1 MDDTALMRRALL
13 QAERAK
19 QAGEL
24 PYGAVLASRDGRI
37 LAETHDEVASQRDPT
52 AHAELLA
59 VQRAAAAE
67 GSDLSGCRLVS
78 TAEGCA
84 MCMMAAWLAGVAVV
98 QYGASMAEIKALR
111 ADALDEIGVP
121 AAELAARFERR
132 MEVRA
137 GLLRDDCLALWRS
150 PDRAP
155 SA

>member
-13 QAERAK
+13 QAARAK

-37 LAETHDEVASQRDPT
+37 LAETHDEVAARRDPT

-59 VQRAAAAE
+59 VQRAAAQ
-67 GSDLSGCRLVS
+67 GFDLSGCRLVS

-84 MCMMAAWLAGVAVV
+84 MCMMAAWLAGVAVA

-121 AAELAARFERR
+121 ATELAARFERR
-132 MEVRA
+132 LDVRA
-137 GLLRDDCLALWRS
+137 GLLREDCLALWRS